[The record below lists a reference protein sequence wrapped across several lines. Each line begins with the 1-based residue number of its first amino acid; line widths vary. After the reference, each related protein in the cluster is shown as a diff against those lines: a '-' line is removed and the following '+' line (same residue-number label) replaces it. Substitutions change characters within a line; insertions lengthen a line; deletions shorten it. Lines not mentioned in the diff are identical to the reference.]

1 MKKYLPYILIVI
13 ALLIAGGFYLDK
25 TRTEDTVGLGA
36 AKPADKN
43 PDAEFEDIGPAP
55 EFVGINSWLNSEAL
69 TMKSL
74 KGKVV
79 LIDFW
84 TYTCINCVRT
94 LPFVTSWYEKYKDD
108 GLVIVG
114 VHTPEFAFEKDKSNV
129 EMAIKRHGITYPVAQ
144 DNDYKT
150 WGAYNNRYWPAEYLV
165 NKEGHIVYTHFGEG
179 NYDVTENAIR
189 KLLGLNEM
197 QSSGQEPTNQAQTP
211 EIYFGLSR
219 LKYLSSGQKAKDQ
232 PYEYVMPN
240 RLDLH
245 SFALEGTWQYDDE
258 KAVLITGPGKIKLH
272 FSAAKV
278 HMVAASNK
286 AVSVT
291 AKTDN
296 QAPVVVQIKDSDLYT
311 LFDGTAGEHTIEI
324 TIPEAGFEAFTFTF
338 G

>member
-1 MKKYLPYILIVI
+1 
-13 ALLIAGGFYLDK
+13 
-25 TRTEDTVGLGA
+25 
-36 AKPADKN
+36 
-43 PDAEFEDIGPAP
+43 
-55 EFVGINSWLNSEAL
+55 WLNSEAL

-150 WGAYNNRYWPAEYLV
+150 WGAYNNRYWPSEYLV

-189 KLLGLNEM
+189 KLLG
-197 QSSGQEPTNQAQTP
+197 
-211 EIYFGLSR
+211 
-219 LKYLSSGQKAKDQ
+219 
-232 PYEYVMPN
+232 
-240 RLDLH
+240 
-245 SFALEGTWQYDDE
+245 
-258 KAVLITGPGKIKLH
+258 
-272 FSAAKV
+272 
-278 HMVAASNK
+278 
-286 AVSVT
+286 
-291 AKTDN
+291 
-296 QAPVVVQIKDSDLYT
+296 
-311 LFDGTAGEHTIEI
+311 
-324 TIPEAGFEAFTFTF
+324 
-338 G
+338 